1 MMLLLCLQVVCRG
14 GSTLCARCV
23 MVWVPSLGG
32 SASQAGGALFPNPGF
47 LRCFNQRALP
57 PFWKN
62 TLHYPV
68 WCCLMVP
75 NKNCISTCFVYFS
88 DFCLLL
94 ECVGRQTVD
103 LPFCSKPGWFISHKL
118 RGSFLALPASHYL
131 RDFLSLALS
140 IILGCMFLSHDM
152 ESVILLSRV
161 QQKWEK
167 EKKPRKWN
175 VLERCISFVSRTQQT
190 VWNLGF
196 SALTWL
202 FLGHSLPALSRGMH
216 GFCRDSASG
225 LLLGKCGE
233 NPNSCL
239 SVCWRALSALWS
251 FKSS

>member
-1 MMLLLCLQVVCRG
+1 MAQLPRLVGPYFPTQGSSGVLIRG
-14 GSTLCARCV
+14 LSHLSEKIHCTIQCDV
-23 MVWVPSLGG
+23 
-32 SASQAGGALFPNPGF
+32 ASWYQI
-47 LRCFNQRALP
+47 
-57 PFWKN
+57 
-62 TLHYPV
+62 
-68 WCCLMVP
+68 
-75 NKNCISTCFVYFS
+75 KNCISTCFIYFS
-88 DFCLLL
+88 DFCLFL

-118 RGSFLALPASHYL
+118 RGSFLALPTSHYL

-167 EKKPRKWN
+167 EKKPRKLN

-190 VWNLGF
+190 VWNLVF